1 MKVIYT
7 VIVAIIVLFIITFSL
22 ENTAPVK
29 LGYHGFDFFKR
40 SLPTYM
46 LIFLS
51 FLAGVIFTGFMG
63 IVERFRLTRT
73 INRLNKTIRD
83 LRREMKAN
91 ESEHKSNNTNDNGNP
106 PCIEVGEKTTPPSS
120 EASL

>member
-7 VIVAIIVLFIITFSL
+7 IIVAIFVMFIITFSL
-22 ENTAPVK
+22 ENTAPVN
-29 LGYHGFDFFKR
+29 LRYHGFDFFKG

-91 ESEHKSNNTNDNGNP
+91 ENGNP
-106 PCIEVGEKTTPPSS
+106 PCIKAGEKTTPPSS
-120 EASL
+120 EEIL

>member
-7 VIVAIIVLFIITFSL
+7 IIVAIFVMFIITFSL
-22 ENTAPVK
+22 ENTV
-29 LGYHGFDFFKR
+29 LIRLRYYDFFER
-40 SLPTYM
+40 WLPTYM
-46 LIFLS
+46 LIFIA

-91 ESEHKSNNTNDNGNP
+91 EDLSGIGNGARTVP
-106 PCIEVGEKTTPPSS
+106 PPVGEIR
-120 EASL
+120 

>member
-1 MKVIYT
+1 MKVVYT
-7 VIVAIIVLFIITFSL
+7 VVLAIVVMFIITFSL
-22 ENTAPVK
+22 ENTLPVQ
-29 LGYHGFDFFKR
+29 LRYYDFFER

-46 LIFLS
+46 LIFIA

-91 ESEHKSNNTNDNGNP
+91 DNP
-106 PCIEVGEKTTPPSS
+106 PYVE
-120 EASL
+120 EAGKVSLPFEE

>member
-7 VIVAIIVLFIITFSL
+7 IILALLVMFVITFSL
-22 ENTAPVK
+22 ENTIPVQLK
-29 LGYHGFDFFKR
+29 YYDFFER

-46 LIFLS
+46 LLFVAFL
-51 FLAGVIFTGFMG
+51 FGVIFTGFMG

-83 LRREMKAN
+83 LRREMKA
-91 ESEHKSNNTNDNGNP
+91 SDNP
-106 PCIEVGEKTTPPSS
+106 PYIETAEKQHQLPEKS
-120 EASL
+120 AS

>member
-1 MKVIYT
+1 MKVVYT
-7 VIVAIIVLFIITFSL
+7 VVLAIVVMFIITFSL
-22 ENTAPVK
+22 ENTLPVQ
-29 LGYHGFDFFKR
+29 LRYYDFFER

-46 LIFLS
+46 LIFIA

-73 INRLNKTIRD
+73 INRLNKAIRD

-91 ESEHKSNNTNDNGNP
+91 DNP
-106 PCIEVGEKTTPPSS
+106 PYVEEDGKVSPPF
-120 EASL
+120 EE

>member
-7 VIVAIIVLFIITFSL
+7 IVLALIVMFIITFSL
-22 ENTAPVK
+22 ENTADVQ
-29 LGYHGFDFFKR
+29 LQYYDYFRR

-46 LIFLS
+46 LIFIAFLS
-51 FLAGVIFTGFMG
+51 GVIFTGFMG

-83 LRREMKAN
+83 LRREMK
-91 ESEHKSNNTNDNGNP
+91 TNGNP
-106 PCIEVGEKTTPPSS
+106 SDAHDGKGDHPESEKN
-120 EASL
+120 EIK